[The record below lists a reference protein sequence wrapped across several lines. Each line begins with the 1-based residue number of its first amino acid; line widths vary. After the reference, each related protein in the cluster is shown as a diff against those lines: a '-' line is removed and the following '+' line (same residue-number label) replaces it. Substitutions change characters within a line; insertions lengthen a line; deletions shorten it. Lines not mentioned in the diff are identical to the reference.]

1 MGKIIAVEY
10 VTLDGVFE
18 EPAWS
23 GPYFNDELGSWQN
36 NNLMEADALLLGR
49 RTYEGFKAAW
59 PQMEEA
65 TGDFGKKMNAMGKY
79 VATTTLTE
87 PEWNAQFLQGDV
99 VKAVTGLK
107 TDPGSL
113 LINGSASLVN
123 LLTRHNLIDEYRIMV
138 YPVVVG
144 EGRKLWDEGTK
155 VALKLSSTFT
165 TTTGVEVLTYLPA

>member
-36 NNLMEADALLLGR
+36 SNLMEADALLLGR

-65 TGDFGKKMNAMGKY
+65 TGDFGKKMNGMGKY

-99 VKAVTGLK
+99 VEAVTELK
-107 TDPGSL
+107 TGSGSL